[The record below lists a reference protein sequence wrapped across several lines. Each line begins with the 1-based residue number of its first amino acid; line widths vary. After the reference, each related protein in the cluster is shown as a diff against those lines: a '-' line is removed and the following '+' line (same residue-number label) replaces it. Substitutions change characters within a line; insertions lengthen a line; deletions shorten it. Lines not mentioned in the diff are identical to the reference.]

1 MLTFALYSRSVTGQQ
16 PLVESVIRF
25 MQDNQCKVVLHKNI
39 LCKHSDYQYFES
51 NNDLQQIGN
60 VDFMLSIG
68 GDGSFIDAA
77 NLIGDLNIPLVGI
90 NTGRIGFLS
99 AIKKDNYEACIRMLL
114 EKQYTL
120 ESRSLLHIEG
130 SEPLSLDTHFVVNDV
145 TIRATDSDSINAITV
160 TTDGKH
166 INTYWADGLIVATPT
181 GSTAYSM
188 SCGGPILHP
197 QTDVVV
203 LTPIASHS
211 LSVRPLVIPAS
222 QTLEIA
228 VSGRGGKYSL
238 CVDTQRLILSDN
250 VTLRISKEK
259 FAIQTVLFDNTNFY
273 STIREKLLWGL
284 DKRND

>member
-1 MLTFALYSRSVTGQQ
+1 MPTFALYSRAGTGQQ
-16 PLVESVIRF
+16 PFTDTVITFLR
-25 MQDNQCKVVLHKNI
+25 QNGCGVVLHTNISSKNTDFQ
-39 LCKHSDYQYFES
+39 HFETYL
-51 NNDLQQIGN
+51 DLQQIGN
-60 VDFMLSIG
+60 VDFMVSVG
-68 GDGSFIDAA
+68 GDGSFIDAT

-160 TTDGKH
+160 ATDGQH

-211 LSVRPLVIPAS
+211 LSVRPLVIPAT

-228 VSGRGGKYSL
+228 VNGRGGKYSL
-238 CVDTQRLILSDN
+238 CVDTQRLILNDN
-250 VTLRISKEK
+250 VKLRIYKET
-259 FAIQTVLFDNTNFY
+259 FTIQTVLFDNTNFY

>member
-1 MLTFALYSRSVTGQQ
+1 MLTFALYSRSGTGQQ
-16 PLVESVIRF
+16 PFTDTVISFLREIG
-25 MQDNQCKVVLHKNI
+25 CRVVLHKNI
-39 LCKHSDYQYFES
+39 SSKNADFQSFETHL
-51 NNDLQQIGN
+51 DLQQIDG
-60 VDFMLSIG
+60 VDFMVSIG

-77 NLIGDLNIPLVGI
+77 DLIGDLNIPLVGI

-99 AIKKDNYEACIRMLL
+99 AIKKDNFKASIRMLL
-114 EKQYTL
+114 ENKYTL

-222 QTLEIA
+222 QTLEIV

-238 CVDTQRLILSDN
+238 CIDTQRLILNDN
-250 VTLRISKEK
+250 VKLRIYKEN
-259 FAIQTVLFDNTNFY
+259 FTIQTVLFDNADFY

>member
-1 MLTFALYSRSVTGQQ
+1 MLTFALYSRFCKGPQ
-16 PLVESVIRF
+16 PVI
-25 MQDNQCKVVLHKNI
+25 DAVISYILSHDGKVVLHKNI
-39 LCKHSDYQYFES
+39 DCDDHSLLRFES
-51 NNDLQQIGN
+51 YKELQQIGV
-60 VDFMLSIG
+60 VDFMVSIG

-99 AIKKDNYEACIRMLL
+99 AIKKDNFEACIRMLQ
-114 EKQYTL
+114 EKKYTL

-130 SEPLSLDTHFVVNDV
+130 SESLPLNTHFVVNDV
-145 TIRATDSDSINAITV
+145 TVRATDNDSINAV
-160 TTDGKH
+160 SVSVGNQH
-166 INTYWADGLIVATPT
+166 VNTYWADGLIVATPT

-211 LSVRPLVIPAS
+211 LSVRPLVIPAT
-222 QTLEIA
+222 QTLEIT
-228 VSGRGGKYSL
+228 VDGRGGRYSL
-238 CVDTQRLILSDN
+238 CVDTQRVILNDN
-250 VTLRISKEK
+250 VKLFITKERFTIK
-259 FAIQTVLFDNTNFY
+259 TVLFDNTHFY

>member
-1 MLTFALYSRSVTGQQ
+1 
-16 PLVESVIRF
+16 
-25 MQDNQCKVVLHKNI
+25 
-39 LCKHSDYQYFES
+39 
-51 NNDLQQIGN
+51 
-60 VDFMLSIG
+60 
-68 GDGSFIDAA
+68 
-77 NLIGDLNIPLVGI
+77 
-90 NTGRIGFLS
+90 
-99 AIKKDNYEACIRMLL
+99 
-114 EKQYTL
+114 L

-130 SEPLSLDTHFVVNDV
+130 SEPLPLNTHFVVNDV
-145 TIRATDSDSINAITV
+145 TVRATDNDSINAV
-160 TTDGKH
+160 SVSVGNQH

-211 LSVRPLVIPAS
+211 LSVRPLVIPAT

-228 VSGRGGKYSL
+228 VDGRGGRYSL
-238 CVDTQRLILSDN
+238 CVDTQRIILNDN
-250 VTLRISKEK
+250 VKLFITKEQFTIK
-259 FAIQTVLFDNTNFY
+259 TVLFDNTHFY

>member
-1 MLTFALYSRSVTGQQ
+1 MLTFALYSRAGTGQQ
-16 PLVESVIRF
+16 PFTDTVISF
-25 MQDNQCKVVLHKNI
+25 LQQNGCGVVLHTNISSKNT
-39 LCKHSDYQYFES
+39 DFQYFETYL
-51 NNDLQQIGN
+51 DLQQIDG
-60 VDFMLSIG
+60 VDFMVSVG

-160 TTDGKH
+160 ATDGQH

-211 LSVRPLVIPAS
+211 LSVRPLVIPAT

-228 VSGRGGKYSL
+228 VNGRGGKYSL
-238 CVDTQRLILSDN
+238 CVDTQRLILNDN
-250 VTLRISKEK
+250 VKLRIYKEM
-259 FAIQTVLFDNTNFY
+259 FTIQTVLFDNTNFY

>member
-1 MLTFALYSRSVTGQQ
+1 MLIFALYSRFVTGQQ

-39 LCKHSDYQYFES
+39 LFKHSDCQYFES
-51 NNDLQQIGN
+51 YNDLQQVGN
-60 VDFMLSIG
+60 VDFMISIG

-99 AIKKDNYEACIRMLL
+99 AIKKDNYEACLRMLL

-238 CVDTQRLILSDN
+238 CVDTQRLILNDN